1 MAALVRPIGQV
12 LIIETAIP
20 FILFHRVS
28 LRKRVVLMLLA
39 LCLPSV
45 VLIGWSY
52 RNYER
57 RGMWTFCTVPALV
70 IYAYQSARVLAY
82 DIGRS
87 FDEVQTELIRTIPR
101 LGHSK
106 SRDMS
111 SDRFDAGSAYVNQSE
126 DVWSKAYDADPVEME
141 KRSARIVLEH
151 PWALAVANF
160 KGLLRTCFWIQRC
173 ALSHFFVSPRL
184 DLGREEAG
192 LSIRRQ
198 LLSTLSYPWLWFLLI
213 FEFAV
218 LTTIWIGVI
227 MALALTYRG
236 RFKPIGAILTP
247 LCGYIAARCIRGS

>member
-1 MAALVRPIGQV
+1 
-12 LIIETAIP
+12 
-20 FILFHRVS
+20 
-28 LRKRVVLMLLA
+28 
-39 LCLPSV
+39 
-45 VLIGWSY
+45 
-52 RNYER
+52 
-57 RGMWTFCTVPALV
+57 
-70 IYAYQSARVLAY
+70 
-82 DIGRS
+82 
-87 FDEVQTELIRTIPR
+87 
-101 LGHSK
+101 
-106 SRDMS
+106 MS

-141 KRSARIVLEH
+141 KRGARIVLEH
-151 PWALAVANF
+151 PWGLAVANF

-218 LTTIWIGVI
+218 LTSIWIGVI

-247 LCGYIAARCIRGS
+247 LCGYIAARFIRGSLNEDRYCVPAMPMLAMIAVFGRDARVGHPTRDAQRDKADEC